1 MLDGKR
7 LTCNTGRMK
16 PKSLALEMIDRLK
29 SRGITQYRIAKETGL
44 SESYVCLL
52 ASGKRIG
59 SSIYTIT
66 ALKKYCDRVGA

>member
-1 MLDGKR
+1 
-7 LTCNTGRMK
+7 MK
-16 PKSLALEMIDRLK
+16 QKSLSLEMIDRLK

-52 ASGKRIG
+52 ANGKRTG